1 MLSIK
6 NNNKYEYLIK
16 NSKFISLLYKIDTK
30 EEIKKILEE
39 VKTKYPNATHYC
51 YAYILDSETKA
62 DDDKEPSK
70 TAGLPILNQLKANN
84 LDHILLIVVRYFG
97 GIKLGTGPLTRTY
110 SKVAKEVINK
120 DNIIKLTKGYN
131 ITITFKYEDI
141 KKIDYLLK
149 NSQILKKDFQ
159 DNITYNVNVNE
170 LTFNELQNYKIKIN
184 KEIYIEK

>member
-1 MLSIK
+1 M
-6 NNNKYEYLIK
+6 
-16 NSKFISLLYKIDTK
+16 
-30 EEIKKILEE
+30 
-39 VKTKYPNATHYC
+39 
-51 YAYILDSETKA
+51 
-62 DDDKEPSK
+62 
-70 TAGLPILNQLKANN
+70 
-84 LDHILLIVVRYFG
+84 LIVVRYFG

-110 SKVAKEVINK
+110 SKIAKEVINK

-170 LTFNELQNYKIKIN
+170 LTFNKLQNYNIKIN